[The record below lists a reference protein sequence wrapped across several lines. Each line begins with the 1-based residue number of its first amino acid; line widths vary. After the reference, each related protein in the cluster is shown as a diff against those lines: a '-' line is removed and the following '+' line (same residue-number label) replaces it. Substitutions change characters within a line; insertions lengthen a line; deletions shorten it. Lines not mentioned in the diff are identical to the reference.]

1 MQDAL
6 QAIYVAPVNM
16 TAVLLVAAGYIE
28 SSAYDGILFR
38 RPKWICFRLFHER
51 LWLSMVDKSSER
63 MYLSGEASE
72 CHIAC
77 ETLGKLTMLDMFEG
91 EGAKRAPGDLN
102 FGKRF
107 LPENKAEA
115 DELAMKAAVGS
126 RMEALIKITFV
137 LVRLRNQRWPF
148 LQVQR

>member
-1 MQDAL
+1 MD
-6 QAIYVAPVNM
+6 
-16 TAVLLVAAGYIE
+16 
-28 SSAYDGILFR
+28 LF
-38 RPKWICFRLFHER
+38 LSHECV
-51 LWLSMVDKSSER
+51 WLSMVDKSFER

-72 CHIAC
+72 CHIAR

-115 DELAMKAAVGS
+115 DELAMKAAGGVKDGS
-126 RMEALIKITFV
+126 SRLIPFV
-137 LVRLRNQRWPF
+137 LVRLRNQRCHF
-148 LQVQR
+148 YRYKGNNFSNCV

>member
-1 MQDAL
+1 
-6 QAIYVAPVNM
+6 
-16 TAVLLVAAGYIE
+16 
-28 SSAYDGILFR
+28 
-38 RPKWICFRLFHER
+38 
-51 LWLSMVDKSSER
+51 

-72 CHIAC
+72 GHIAC